1 LKKLISS
8 FAGGF
13 IIAFCPFKMEDF
25 YMRNNIFIKIM
36 IVLAVICAIYFG
48 CSLIFVK
55 DKLSFKNTVA
65 AVAGMILAALLL

>member
-1 LKKLISS
+1 
-8 FAGGF
+8 
-13 IIAFCPFKMEDF
+13 MENF

-36 IVLAVICAIYFG
+36 IVLAVICAIYCG